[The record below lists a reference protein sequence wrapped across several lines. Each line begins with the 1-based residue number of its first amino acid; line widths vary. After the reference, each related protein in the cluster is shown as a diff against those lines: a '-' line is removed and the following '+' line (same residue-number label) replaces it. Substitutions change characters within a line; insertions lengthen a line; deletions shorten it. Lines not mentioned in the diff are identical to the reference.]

1 MFQMLGDDLPPM
13 SAHILKLRSELV
25 HADGIHLFFNVPRT
39 DLGEKRT
46 GPMAPFAGLCIAVL
60 MYLPYDDTRF
70 IFEIGTGAKKYV
82 IGWTNSPD
90 FGLYSLTLFKNMYVG
105 AKKKTVQKFP
115 KGYAYIYF
123 YFKDS
128 NTLHGWVNDTYDLE
142 DDTTHPYPVA
152 DVGKV
157 LAFADTMFKNIKFL
171 EIHWVAWGSSHNQ
184 SGGPSSKLVDQ
195 LFPKSDTGMVDFKDA
210 DIFEMRPGTVVI
222 VRTKH
227 KENASSKEN
236 RVVIGIG
243 CATCTKHDF
252 TSLAFPES
260 GDPNI
265 VYTFQITVSEKGA
278 LIHTDQEGV
287 SYIEMPAHEA
297 CNLPCRAY
305 LILDNVKPVHIQV
318 ETMGQTWGDH

>member
-1 MFQMLGDDLPPM
+1 
-13 SAHILKLRSELV
+13 
-25 HADGIHLFFNVPRT
+25 
-39 DLGEKRT
+39 
-46 GPMAPFAGLCIAVL
+46 
-60 MYLPYDDTRF
+60 
-70 IFEIGTGAKKYV
+70 
-82 IGWTNSPD
+82 
-90 FGLYSLTLFKNMYVG
+90 
-105 AKKKTVQKFP
+105 
-115 KGYAYIYF
+115 
-123 YFKDS
+123 
-128 NTLHGWVNDTYDLE
+128 
-142 DDTTHPYPVA
+142 
-152 DVGKV
+152 
-157 LAFADTMFKNIKFL
+157 
-171 EIHWVAWGSSHNQ
+171 
-184 SGGPSSKLVDQ
+184 
-195 LFPKSDTGMVDFKDA
+195 MVDFKDA

-265 VYTFQITVSEKGA
+265 VYTFQITVTEQGA

-318 ETMGQTWGDH
+318 ANPAMAEDKMSRYLMHVVKEHLLA